1 MEHRLLTERIHYYAP
16 AINIVMALTVGGN
29 PNIEELKTAIKKGVE
44 KHDIFR
50 SRVVLNEE
58 GEGYYEPISEA
69 VVKIELQE
77 SYEDEDWKKLI
88 YEQERI
94 AFDFVH
100 GELVRFFILRK
111 ADRVQL
117 IIIAHH
123 LCGDGLAI
131 TYLLRDI
138 MTALGNPE
146 LTIQRMPIR
155 VCTEKDIP
163 KVARLKPHIRL
174 LVRWGNKQ
182 WNKKKRVFRYEEFL
196 SMFEHYW
203 DQHKTAVEDFVISGD
218 ALTRLQEVCRNNKI
232 TINSAIATA
241 FLLVLKTETES
252 GYAVSVRPEG
262 YEGMGNFASGISIE
276 YDPVREVSF
285 WENAAAIQKRLYK
298 KINNIKKKYFVLEFM
313 SKVEPTIMDSIYFN
327 TYADYQDKIAESFSN
342 MFRYNGNPRGMGI
355 TNLTRLGIP
364 STYGSYRIEDLR
376 FVAPIVPNAKRI
388 IGVVTLEDT
397 MAITMNYLVSKE
409 QEIYRQQ
416 FGEAMAMLSSLPNQ
430 VNNQTMGK

>member
-1 MEHRLLTERIHYYAP
+1 MDLEYRLLTERIHYYAP
-16 AINIVMALTVGGN
+16 AINIVMVFTVGGN
-29 PNIEELKTAIKKGVE
+29 PNIEELKTAIRKGVN

-69 VVKIELQE
+69 VVKIDLLE
-77 SYEDEDWKKLI
+77 SYEEEDWKRLI

-111 ADRVQL
+111 EEKIQL
-117 IIIAHH
+117 ILIAHH

-146 LTIQRMPIR
+146 LSIQRMPIR

-163 KVARLKPHIRL
+163 RAARLRPHVRL

-196 SMFEHYW
+196 SMFHRYW
-203 DQHKTAVEDFVISGD
+203 DKHQTAVEDFVISGD
-218 ALTRLQEVCRNNKI
+218 TLARLQEVCRDHKI
-232 TINSAIATA
+232 TLNTAIATA
-241 FLLVLKTETES
+241 FLLTIKTEMES

-276 YDPVREVSF
+276 YDPIKDVSF
-285 WENAAAIQKRLYK
+285 WKNAAAIQMQLYK
-298 KINNIKKKYFVLEFM
+298 KLKSIKKKYFVLEFM
-313 SKVEPTIMDSIYFN
+313 SKIEPTIMDSIYFN

-364 STYGSYRIEDLR
+364 STYGSYYIEDLK

-397 MAITMNYLVSKE
+397 MAITMNYLVTKE

-416 FGEAMAMLSSLPNQ
+416 FRDAMTMLCSLPDDKNE
-430 VNNQTMGK
+430 

>member
-16 AINIVMALTVGGN
+16 AINIVMVFTVGGN
-29 PNIEELKTAIKKGVE
+29 PNIEELKTAIRKGVD

-69 VVKIELQE
+69 LVRIELLE

-111 ADRVQL
+111 EENIQL
-117 IIIAHH
+117 IVIAHH
-123 LCGDGLAI
+123 LCGDGIAI

-146 LTIQRMPIR
+146 LSIQKMPIR

-163 KVARLKPHIRL
+163 KAARLKPHVRL

-196 SMFEHYW
+196 SMFHRYW
-203 DQHKTAVEDFVISGD
+203 DKHQTAVEDFVISGD
-218 ALTRLQEVCRNNKI
+218 TLARLQEVCRTHNI
-232 TINSAIATA
+232 TINTAIATA
-241 FLLVLKTETES
+241 FLLAIKTEKES
-252 GYAVSVRPEG
+252 GYAVTIRPEG

-276 YDPVREVSF
+276 FDPIKDVSF
-285 WENAAAIQKRLYK
+285 WKNAAAIQVQLYK
-298 KINNIKKKYFVLEFM
+298 KLKNIKKKYFVLEFM
-313 SKVEPTIMDSIYFN
+313 SKVEPTILDSIYFN
-327 TYADYQDKIAESFSN
+327 TYADYQDKIAESFSD

-364 STYGSYRIEDLR
+364 STYGSYRIEDLK
-376 FVAPIVPNAKRI
+376 FVAPIIPNAKRI

-416 FGEAMAMLSSLPNQ
+416 FRAAMSILCSLPDDQNE
-430 VNNQTMGK
+430 

>member
-16 AINIVMALTVGGN
+16 AINIVMACNIGGN
-29 PNIEELKTAIKKGVE
+29 PNIEELKTAIRKALD

-58 GEGYYEPISEA
+58 GEGFYEAIPEA
-69 VVKIELQE
+69 VVKIELRE
-77 SYEDEDWKKLI
+77 SYDEEDWKKLI

-111 ADRVQL
+111 TEGIKL

-131 TYLLRDI
+131 TFLLRDI
-138 MTALGNPE
+138 MTALGNQE
-146 LTIQRMPIR
+146 LSCERIPIR
-155 VCTEKDIP
+155 ICTQKDIP
-163 KVARLKPHIRL
+163 KAARLKPHVRL

-182 WNKKKRVFRYEEFL
+182 WNKVKRVFRYEEFL
-196 SMFEHYW
+196 SMFQHYW
-203 DQHKTAVEDFVISGD
+203 DNHLTAIEDFVISGD
-218 ALTRLQEVCRNNKI
+218 NLAWLQEECRNKKI
-232 TINSAIATA
+232 TINTAIATA
-241 FLLVLKTETES
+241 LLLAIKTERES

-276 YDPVREVSF
+276 YEPSKVSSF
-285 WENAAAIQKRLYK
+285 WENATAIQAQLYQK
-298 KINNIKKKYFVLEFM
+298 LKNVSKKYFVLEFM
-313 SKVEPTIMDSIYFN
+313 SKIEPTILDAIYFY
-327 TYADYQDKIAESFSN
+327 TYADYQDKIAKSFSN
-342 MFRYNGNPRGMGI
+342 MFRYNGNPRGLGI

-364 STYGSYRIEDLR
+364 NTYGSYRIENLR

-388 IGVVTLEDT
+388 VGVVTLEDT
-397 MAITMNYLVSKE
+397 MAITMNYLVTEE

-416 FGEAMAMLSSLPNQ
+416 FRDAMAMLCSLGTN
-430 VNNQTMGK
+430 KRE

>member
-1 MEHRLLTERIHYYAP
+1 MDYRLLTERIHYYAP
-16 AINIVMALTVGGN
+16 AINIVLAFTVGGN
-29 PNIEELKTAIKKGVE
+29 PNIEELKTAIRKGVD

-58 GEGYYEPISEA
+58 GEGYYEPIGET
-69 VVKIELQE
+69 VVRIELLE
-77 SYEDEDWKKLI
+77 SYEEEDWKKLI

-111 ADRVQL
+111 ADGIQL

-123 LCGDGLAI
+123 LCGDGLAV

-138 MTALGNPE
+138 MAALGNPG
-146 LTIQRMPIR
+146 LATQRMPIR
-155 VCTEKDIP
+155 ICTDKDIP
-163 KVARLKPHIRL
+163 KAAALRPHVRL

-182 WNKKKRVFRYEEFL
+182 WNKTKRVFRYEEFL
-196 SMFEHYW
+196 SMFRHYW
-203 DQHKTAVEDFVISGD
+203 ENHQTAVEDFIISGD
-218 ALTRLQEVCRNNKI
+218 TLIRLQEVCRNNKI
-232 TINSAIATA
+232 TMNTAIAAA
-241 FLLVLKTETES
+241 FLLAIQTETES

-262 YEGMGNFASGISIE
+262 YEGMGNFASGVSIE
-276 YDPVREVSF
+276 HHPLKDASF
-285 WENAAAIQKRLYK
+285 WKNATAIQMQLHK
-298 KINNIKKKYFVLEFM
+298 KIKNVKKKYFVLEFM

-327 TYADYQDKIAESFSN
+327 TYANYQDKIAESFGN

-364 STYGSYRIEDLR
+364 STYGSYQIEDLR

-388 IGVVTLEDT
+388 IGVVTLENT
-397 MAITMNYLVSKE
+397 MAITMNYLVTKE
-409 QEIYRQQ
+409 QEMYRQQ
-416 FGEAMAMLSSLPNQ
+416 FKNAMEMLCSL
-430 VNNQTMGK
+430 TDDKRE